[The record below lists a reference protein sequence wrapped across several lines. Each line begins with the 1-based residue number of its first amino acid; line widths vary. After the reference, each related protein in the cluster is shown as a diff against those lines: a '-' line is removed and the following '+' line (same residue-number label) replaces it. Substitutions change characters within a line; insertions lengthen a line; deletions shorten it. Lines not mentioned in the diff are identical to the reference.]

1 MLVLE
6 SVTYVKL
13 KEQYHVNLQKDEC
26 HTDSQG
32 KSLLDFFNFKCTIWE
47 VLMMEQKAILL
58 GHKYF
63 DVKA

>member
-1 MLVLE
+1 ML
-6 SVTYVKL
+6 SL

-58 GHKYF
+58 GHKYLM
-63 DVKA
+63 

>member
-1 MLVLE
+1 ML
-6 SVTYVKL
+6 SL

-32 KSLLDFFNFKCTIWE
+32 KSLLDFFDFKCRTWE
-47 VLMMEQKAILL
+47 VLMTWNLVGSEV
-58 GHKYF
+58 F